1 MAILELALAAYG
13 VYNAVGTTTSI
24 IGGIDVALKRFS
36 TSTAEELFKK
46 SFVNAVEQNAPHLA
60 ALTETGNSKTVEV
73 DINMLDSVI
82 TSLKDNNISTLTS
95 LEENEKLTEIT
106 NLFHKCIIMPGHQL
120 TSEELVQRIRPVI
133 ERAIADFYSRLPLN
147 QEAFNQIVFK
157 FIQTNAVE
165 HANQAEAWT
174 LLRNFLDNFER
185 ANLEVQQRVTEHT
198 QAIKA
203 DTDEIKET
211 SRATFDAIQEVK
223 VKLTDFSNIHP
234 NLSISDAVT
243 TAVAAEYQS
252 AIDNALDLLKEGRP
266 QFALNLLENLK
277 QHIWPNADE
286 ITKFRILTNM
296 AAAQFALNKM
306 QEGALLLIEA
316 LQYNPDDEA
325 ALSNCALAYLL
336 LGETDEAVTY
346 VRKTLEKNPVNTSAY
361 AVLVGSSTEAETL
374 EEVIDK
380 VPKHLR
386 ETPQIADAISQ
397 IARQRLD
404 FEEAKKW
411 GEIMVANEQENV
423 SNCKAALASILVD
436 QVLEDRLAVF
446 TKQFDD
452 AQQEQLRRAIEL
464 FTEAWDCVANT
475 ELGTVWT
482 DWIINRSMAHFH
494 LGEPKE
500 AIKDIDIALG
510 IDRTNPILLKNRGLL
525 AFDQGEYKSA
535 IEFLEAIQSA
545 PETPQAPILLATALL
560 EDKRF
565 NEAITTLN
573 NFLVTPPPSE
583 LQENANRL
591 LLRIYIADQNFDEA
605 RQISTAMRE
614 ASPTSILNLVDA
626 ARISKA
632 TGAKDEALFLLK
644 EAYNYARNSD
654 AFPEIVELA
663 DELCIYEQFEKAAT
677 LYEKFADTSLNS
689 QLTERL
695 LYSYYHSGERKKA
708 LDICQ
713 SLREEY
719 GPLKNISEMEFFIY
733 NEIGDMNQ
741 ARAVCEAYINAF
753 PDDTD
758 MPIHLGIVHWRS
770 NNLEAVD
777 RLLEKS
783 FDLETLSLRSC
794 FDLAHLY
801 QIRSQPEKA
810 LDIMYEARRT
820 HYNDAAAHLK
830 YVGLFYTVTEQI
842 DELLHPTQV
851 QAGTAVC
858 LDSSGE
864 TDWYII
870 EEREDADNV
879 RKELNIDHPLA
890 RSLLGKTVN
899 DEICIGQNPIV
910 PEVGKI
916 VAIASKYVY
925 ALREIFRTFPRQFP
939 GTPRVWSI
947 NLADSHETDDSVDMQ
962 PILDFITRRHE
973 ASLEVE
979 NIYKKHPLP
988 IGAFTNLTGGNVL
1001 EALGLLMSKPDL
1013 GVRCSTGPLEEWR
1026 QALATLEDGQSKLVV
1041 DLIALMTIHDIGAA
1055 DTVIKA
1061 FGTLSIAQS
1070 TIDELESIIN
1080 QREMLPKREDISG
1093 VGKEG
1098 DQYIR
1103 TDLNPGDIRQNVE
1116 YLTSIIKWIRE
1127 NCEVD
1132 PCTRALEMNQLRK
1145 QEFYDLFQQLFVDTI
1160 LIASQP
1166 GYLLFSDDEILRS
1179 YAKTNFGIDAGI
1191 SCHVDGVWTQVVLK
1205 HCVHRNLLDKAEY
1218 NKMTIELVRSRYYH
1232 TIFDTD
1238 VLIEAAR
1245 QADWKPAEPY
1255 NSLVQT
1261 FGDRRTNLL
1270 SALNGTVDFLFELWI
1285 QPILVDPRKSLT
1297 FRLLDELTSGREI
1310 RAVLIALAN
1319 RINNR
1324 STLRHLAKQDILLAI
1339 NTYAQTHLS

>member
-1 MAILELALAAYG
+1 MAILELALNAFNVGGASASILAA
-13 VYNAVGTTTSI
+13 I
-24 IGGIDVALKRFS
+24 EVALKRFS

-46 SFVNAVEQNAPHLA
+46 SFVNAVEQNAPNLA

-82 TSLKDNNISTLTS
+82 TSLKDSNISTLTS

-106 NLFHKCIIMPGHQL
+106 NLFYKCIILPGHQL
-120 TSEELVQRIRPVI
+120 TTTELVQRIRPVI
-133 ERAIADFYSRLPLN
+133 EKIIADFYSRLPFN
-147 QEAFNQIVFK
+147 QDAFNQIVFK
-157 FIQTNAVE
+157 FMQTNAVE
-165 HANQAEAWT
+165 HANQAEAWA
-174 LLRNFLDNFER
+174 LLRDFLNKFKK
-185 ANLEVQQRVTEHT
+185 ANLEIQQRVAEHT

-211 SRATFDAIQEVK
+211 TQATFDVSQK
-223 VKLTDFSNIHP
+223 MNSQLTRFLNDYYNESRP
-234 NLSISDAVT
+234 DAV
-243 TAVAAEYQS
+243 AVEHQS
-252 AIDNALDLLKEGRP
+252 AIDNARDLLKKGSP
-266 QFALNLLENLK
+266 QSALNLLENLK
-277 QHIWPNADE
+277 QRVWPNADG
-286 ITKFRILTNM
+286 IIKFRILTNM
-296 AAAQFALNKM
+296 AATQFALNKV
-306 QEGALLLIEA
+306 QEGAMSLIEA
-316 LQYNPDDEA
+316 LQYNSEDEA

-336 LGETDEAVTY
+336 LGETKEAEDY
-346 VRKTLEKNPVNTSAY
+346 AKKTLEKNPVNTLAY
-361 AVLVGSSTEAETL
+361 AVLVGSSTEEETL
-374 EEVIDK
+374 EEVIAK

-397 IARQRLD
+397 IATQRRD

-423 SNCKAALASILVD
+423 SNCKAALATILVD
-436 QVLEDRLAVF
+436 QVLSNRLAVL
-446 TKQFDD
+446 TNQLDD
-452 AQQEQLRRAIEL
+452 SQKVQLRRAIEL
-464 FTEAWDCVANT
+464 FTEAWDSVANT
-475 ELGTVWT
+475 ELRTVWT
-482 DWIINRSMAHFH
+482 DWIIERSTAHIL
-494 LGEPKE
+494 LGESEE
-500 AIKDIDIALG
+500 AIKNLNTALE
-510 IDRTNPILLKNRGLL
+510 IEPSNPVLLEKRAMSAL
-525 AFDQGEYKSA
+525 DQEEYRSA

-545 PETPQAPILLATALL
+545 PETPQAPILLANALL

-565 NEAITTLN
+565 NDAITTLN
-573 NFLVTPPPSE
+573 NFLVTNPPLE

-591 LLRIYIADQNFDEA
+591 LIRIYIANKNFDQA
-605 RQISTAMRE
+605 RQISTDMRA
-614 ASPTSILNLVDA
+614 ASPTSVLNLVDA

-632 TGAKDEALFLLK
+632 TGENDEALSLLK
-644 EAYNYARNSD
+644 EAYEYARNSD
-654 AFPEIVELA
+654 AFQEIVELA
-663 DELCIYEQFEKAAT
+663 DELGLYEQFEQAAV
-677 LYEKFADTSLNS
+677 LYEKVANTSLNS

-695 LYSYYHSGERKKA
+695 LYSYYRSGERKKA

-713 SLREEY
+713 ALREQY
-719 GPLKNISEMEFFIY
+719 GPLKNISEMEFLIY

-741 ARAVCEAYINAF
+741 ARAVCELYINAF

-758 MPIHLGIVHWRS
+758 MQIHLGIVHYRS
-770 NNLEAVD
+770 NNLEEVD

-783 FDLETLSLRSC
+783 FDLQTLSLRSY

-820 HYNDAAAHLK
+820 HYKNAEAHLK

-870 EEREDADNV
+870 EEREDADSL
-879 RKELNIDHPLA
+879 RKEFNVDDPQ
-890 RSLLGKTVN
+890 SQQLLGKNVN
-899 DEICIGQNPIV
+899 DKIILQQNPIGS
-910 PEVGKI
+910 ETGKI
-916 VAIASKYVY
+916 VDIKSKYVY
-925 ALREIFRTFPRQFP
+925 ALQEIFRTFPRQFP
-939 GTPRVWSI
+939 GTPGVWSI
-947 NLADSHETDDSVDMQ
+947 NLADSRETDDSGKMQ
-962 PILDFITRRHE
+962 PIFDFITRQHE
-973 ASLEVE
+973 ALLQVE
-979 NIYKKHPLP
+979 TIYKENPLP

-1001 EALGLLMSKPDL
+1001 EALSLLMRKPDL
-1013 GVRCSTGPLEEWR
+1013 GVKCSAGHPEEWR

-1041 DLIALMTIHDIGAA
+1041 DLIALITIHEIGAA
-1055 DTVIKA
+1055 DTVINA
-1061 FGTLSIAQS
+1061 FGKLSIAQS
-1070 TIDELESIIN
+1070 TIDELESIIRE
-1080 QREMLPKREDISG
+1080 REMLSEREGMS

-1098 DQYIR
+1098 DQYVR
-1103 TDLNPGDIRQNVE
+1103 TDLNPEDIRRNVE

-1191 SCHVDGVWTQVVLK
+1191 SCQVDGVWTQVVLQ
-1205 HCVHRNLLDKAEY
+1205 HCVNRNLLDKAEY
-1218 NKMTIELVRSRYYH
+1218 NKMTIKLVCSRYYD

-1245 QADWKPAEPY
+1245 QSDWNHAEPY
-1255 NSLVQT
+1255 NTLVQT
-1261 FGDRRTNLL
+1261 FGDQRTNLL
-1270 SALNGTVDFLFELWI
+1270 SALNMAVDFLFELWI
-1285 QPILVDPRKSLT
+1285 QPILVDQRKSLT
-1297 FRLLDELTSGREI
+1297 FRLLDELTSGRET
-1310 RAVLIALAN
+1310 RAVLIQLAN

-1324 STLRHLAKQDILLAI
+1324 STLRHSAKQDILLAI

>member
-1 MAILELALAAYG
+1 MAILELALNAFNVGGASASILAA
-13 VYNAVGTTTSI
+13 I
-24 IGGIDVALKRFS
+24 EVALKRFS

-46 SFVNAVEQNAPHLA
+46 SFVNAVEQNAPNLA

-82 TSLKDNNISTLTS
+82 TALKDSNISTLTS

-106 NLFHKCIIMPGHQL
+106 NLFYKCIILPGHQL
-120 TSEELVQRIRPVI
+120 TTTEFVQRIRPVI
-133 ERAIADFYSRLPLN
+133 ERTIADFYSRLPLN

-157 FIQTNAVE
+157 FMQTNAVE
-165 HANQAEAWT
+165 HANQAEAWA
-174 LLRNFLDNFER
+174 LLKDFLNKFKK
-185 ANLEVQQRVTEHT
+185 ANLEIQQRVAEHT

-203 DTDEIKET
+203 DTGAIKKT
-211 SRATFDAIQEVK
+211 TQATFDVSQETNSQ
-223 VKLTDFSNIHP
+223 LTRFLNEYYNESRP
-234 NLSISDAVT
+234 DAV
-243 TAVAAEYQS
+243 AVEHQS
-252 AIDNALDLLKEGRP
+252 AIDNARDLLKEGRP
-266 QFALNLLENLK
+266 QSALNLLENLK
-277 QHIWPNADE
+277 QRIWPNADE

-296 AAAQFALNKM
+296 AAAQFALNKV

-316 LQYNPDDEA
+316 LQYNSEDEA
-325 ALSNCALAYLL
+325 ALSNCAWAYLL
-336 LGETDEAVTY
+336 LGETKEATNY
-346 VRKTLEKNPVNTSAY
+346 ARKTLEKNPANTSAY
-361 AVLVGSSTEAETL
+361 AILVEISTEAETL
-374 EEVIDK
+374 EEVIAK

-386 ETPQIADAISQ
+386 ETPQIAHAISE

-423 SNCKAALASILVD
+423 SNCKAALAFILVD
-436 QVLEDRLAVF
+436 QVLDDSFAVF

-464 FTEAWDCVANT
+464 FTEAWNCVANT
-475 ELGTVWT
+475 ELRTVWT
-482 DWIINRSMAHFH
+482 DWIINRSMAHSH
-494 LGEPKE
+494 LGELE
-500 AIKDIDIALG
+500 AAIKDLDTALE
-510 IDRTNPILLKNRGLL
+510 IKRSNPVLLGKRAML
-525 AFDQGEYKSA
+525 AFEQGEYKSA
-535 IEFLEAIQSA
+535 IGFLEEIRSA
-545 PETPQAPILLATALL
+545 PETPQAPILLANALL

-632 TGAKDEALFLLK
+632 TGAKDEALSLLK

-677 LYEKFADTSLNS
+677 LYEKVANTSLNS
-689 QLTERL
+689 QWTERL
-695 LYSYYHSGERKKA
+695 LYSYYRSGESKKA
-708 LDICQ
+708 LEICQ
-713 SLREEY
+713 ALREQY
-719 GPLKNISEMEFFIY
+719 GPLKNISEMEFLIY

-741 ARAVCEAYINAF
+741 ARAVCEVYINAF
-753 PDDTD
+753 PDDAD
-758 MPIHLGIVHWRS
+758 MQIRLGIVHYRS
-770 NNLEAVD
+770 NNLEEVD

-783 FDLETLSLRSC
+783 FDLKTLSLRSY

-830 YVGLFYTVTEQI
+830 YVGLFYTVKEQMS
-842 DELLHPTQV
+842 ELLHPTQV

-916 VAIASKYVY
+916 VAIESKYVY
-925 ALREIFRTFPRQFP
+925 ALQEIFRTFPRQFP
-939 GTPRVWSI
+939 GTPGLWSI
-947 NLADSHETDDSVDMQ
+947 NLDDSREAGDSEKMQ
-962 PILDFITRRHE
+962 PILDFITRQHE
-973 ASLEVE
+973 ALLQVE
-979 NIYKKHPLP
+979 TIYKENPLP

-1001 EALGLLMSKPDL
+1001 EALSLLMSKPDL
-1013 GVRCSTGPLEEWR
+1013 GVRCSTGPPEEWR

-1041 DLIALMTIHDIGAA
+1041 DLIALITIHEIGAA

-1070 TIDELESIIN
+1070 TIDELESIIT
-1080 QREMLPKREDISG
+1080 QREMLSKQEGMS

-1098 DQYIR
+1098 DQYVK
-1103 TDLNPGDIRQNVE
+1103 TDLNPEDIRRNVE
-1116 YLTSIIKWIRE
+1116 YLTSIIKWIWE

-1145 QEFYDLFQQLFVDTI
+1145 QEFYDLFQPLFVDTI

-1166 GYLLFSDDEILRS
+1166 GYLLFSDDERLRS
-1179 YAKTNFGIDAGI
+1179 YAKTNFGIDAGTDF
-1191 SCHVDGVWTQVVLK
+1191 HVDGVWTQVVLQ
-1205 HCVHRNLLDKAEY
+1205 HCVNRNLLDKVEY
-1218 NKMTIELVRSRYYH
+1218 DKMTIKLVCSHYYH
-1232 TIFDTD
+1232 TTFDTD

-1245 QADWKPAEPY
+1245 QSDWKPDEPY
-1255 NSLVQT
+1255 NTLVQT
-1261 FGDRRTNLL
+1261 LGDQSGNLL
-1270 SALNGTVDFLFELWI
+1270 SALNVAVDFLFELWI
-1285 QPILVDPRKSLT
+1285 QPILVDQRKSLT

-1319 RINNR
+1319 RISNR